1 MKCDN
6 MWKNIMNRETMKKL
20 VVISLLKK
28 IFIFA
33 LLFFAS
39 DAFAASCEAGFTDA
53 INIKVIDYKYRPIE
67 GAEVT
72 VTYQKDQT
80 TGKGYV
86 TTNPRYT
93 SEDGKL
99 TETIRNTEVFGDRVK
114 CDVTITAEYDGE
126 IVEKEIEAENHFA
139 EIIVRFEDARLLG
152 LRVVDKLGAPIANT
166 QIRINQMYKNTSE
179 SGQVNVIVN
188 MGTVEVAVP
197 YLNGVITQDIEVTD
211 DTSYTLQARV
221 YSMSLEVVDDQG
233 DPLVAQIFVEDN
245 EYEGTGVEIEEI
257 ALQNPYVKVVYGAL
271 EQTPP
276 IDLVVETNYLVSFD
290 LTPPEITSVEVE
302 RDEEDLRIRFFV
314 YDYGTYATGP
324 DLDETTVS
332 YTIGGITE
340 YAVPYVDSGTY
351 IVEMPTP
358 PVNTLLRFTITT
370 YDMEGNM
377 NTVNGQYL
385 VTPEAENGQIIPPT
399 NETNGDDDQ
408 PPTEPE
414 DNTLLIIVGVVVV
427 VILAY
432 AVWSY
437 VRGLTEEE

>member
-6 MWKNIMNRETMKKL
+6 MWKKVLNRESMKKL
-20 VVISLLKK
+20 VMLSLLKK
-28 IFIFA
+28 LFIFA

-39 DAFAASCEAGFTDA
+39 DAFAASCEAGFTDT

-67 GAEVT
+67 NAKVT
-72 VTYQKDQT
+72 ITYQKDQT

-93 SEDGKL
+93 PADGKL
-99 TETIRNTEVFGDRVK
+99 TETIRNIEIFDNKVR

-126 IVEKEIEAENHFA
+126 IVDKKITAESHYA
-139 EIIVRFEDARLLG
+139 EIIVRFEDARLLS
-152 LRVVDKLGAPIANT
+152 LKIVDKLGAPIANT
-166 QIRINQMYKNTSE
+166 QIRINEMYKNTSE
-179 SGQVNVIVN
+179 SGQANIIVN
-188 MGTVEVAVP
+188 MGIVEVAVP
-197 YLNGVITQDIEVTD
+197 YLSGVITQDIEVTD
-211 DTSYTLQARV
+211 DTSYTLQAKV
-221 YSMSLEVVDDQG
+221 YAMNLEVVDDRG
-233 DPLVAQIFVEDN
+233 DPLVAHIFVEDQ
-245 EYEGTGVEIEEI
+245 EYEGTGVEIKEI

-271 EQTPP
+271 EKSPP
-276 IDLVVETNYLVSFD
+276 IDLVMETNYVVSFD
-290 LTPPEITSVEVE
+290 ITPPEIKNVEVE
-302 RDEEDLRIRFFV
+302 RDEDDLRIRFFV

-324 DLDETTVS
+324 NLDETTVS

-340 YAVPYVDSGTY
+340 YAVPYVDSGSY

-358 PVNTLLRFTITT
+358 PINTLLRFTITT

-385 VTPEAENGQIIPPT
+385 VTPEAENGDIFPPT
-399 NETNGDDDQ
+399 NETNGGEEQ

-414 DNTLLIIVGVVVV
+414 DNTLLIIIGAVVVV
-427 VILAY
+427 VLAY

>member
-6 MWKNIMNRETMKKL
+6 MWKKVLNRESMKKL
-20 VVISLLKK
+20 VVLSILKK
-28 IFIFA
+28 LFIFA

-39 DAFAASCEAGFTDA
+39 DAFAASCEAGFTDT
-53 INIKVIDYKYRPIE
+53 INMKVIDYKYRPIE
-67 GAEVT
+67 NAKVT

-93 SEDGKL
+93 PADGKL
-99 TETIRNTEVFGDRVK
+99 TETIRNTEVFDDRVK

-126 IVEKEIEAENHFA
+126 IVEKEITAENHYA
-139 EIIVRFEDARLLG
+139 EIIVRFEDVRLLS
-152 LRVVDKLGAPIANT
+152 LKVVDKLGAPIANT
-166 QIRINQMYKNTSE
+166 QIRVNQMYLNTSD
-179 SGQVNVIVN
+179 SGQANVLVN

-197 YLNGVITQDIEVTD
+197 YLSGVITQDIEVTD
-211 DTSYTLQARV
+211 DISYTLHAKV
-221 YSMSLEVVDDQG
+221 YSMNLEVVDDQG
-233 DPLVAQIFVEDN
+233 DPLVAQIFVEDQ

-257 ALQNPYVKVVYGAL
+257 ALTSPYVKVVYGSL
-271 EQTPP
+271 EKLPQ
-276 IDLVVETNYLVSFD
+276 IDLVQQTDYLVSFD
-290 LTPPEITSVEVE
+290 LNPPEIKDVEVE
-302 RDEEDLRIRFFV
+302 RDGEDLRIRFFV

-324 DLDETTVS
+324 NLDETTVS
-332 YTIGGITE
+332 YTLGGVTE
-340 YAVPYVDSGTY
+340 YAVPYVDSGSY

-385 VTPEAENGQIIPPT
+385 VTPEDGNGVIIPPT
-399 NETNGDDDQ
+399 NETNGDNGQ

-427 VILAY
+427 VVLAY

>member
-6 MWKNIMNRETMKKL
+6 MWKKVLNRESMKKL
-20 VVISLLKK
+20 VVLSLLKK
-28 IFIFA
+28 LFIFA

-39 DAFAASCEAGFTDA
+39 DAFAASCEAGFTDT

-67 GAEVT
+67 NAIVT

-93 SEDGKL
+93 PADGKL
-99 TETIRNTEVFGDRVK
+99 TETIRNIEVFDNKVK

-126 IVEKEIEAENHFA
+126 IVEKEITAESHYA
-139 EIIVRFEDARLLG
+139 EIIVRFEDVRLLN
-152 LRVVDKLGAPIANT
+152 LKIVDKLGAPIANT
-166 QIRINQMYKNTSE
+166 QIRVNQMYTNTSE
-179 SGQVNVIVN
+179 SGQASILVN

-197 YLNGVITQDIEVTD
+197 YLSGVIAQDIEVTD
-211 DTSYTLQARV
+211 DTSYTLQAKV
-221 YSMSLEVVDDQG
+221 YSMNLEVVDDQG
-233 DPLVAQIFVEDN
+233 DPLVAQIFVEEQ
-245 EYEGTGVEIEEI
+245 EYRGTGVEIEEI

-271 EQTPP
+271 EKIPH
-276 IDLVVETNYLVSFD
+276 IDLVMETNYVVSFD
-290 LTPPEITSVEVE
+290 ITPPEIKNVEVE

-324 DLDETTVS
+324 NLDETTVS
-332 YTIGGITE
+332 YTLGGITE
-340 YAVPYVDSGTY
+340 YAVPYVDSGSY

-377 NTVNGQYL
+377 NAVNGQYL
-385 VTPEAENGQIIPPT
+385 VTPTVENGDIFPPT
-399 NETNGDDDQ
+399 NETNGGEDQ

-414 DNTLLIIVGVVVV
+414 DNTLLIIVGVVVIV
-427 VILAY
+427 VLAY
-432 AVWSY
+432 VVWSY